1 MLQGGIADVPVSLS
15 TVVAGQEQ
23 ELCWWVAGFP
33 RWIQIPPFIFGC
45 FKQIF
50 SKFIALLQSSCALDT
65 LISPVWTVIKADIG
79 ASQNSRGVGHFIS
92 IFCYIYIY
100 TYLYVFVLYFHTGVY
115 HHASYPRS
123 CASRPPEVGVP
134 WNHWSIAT
142 VTRLGFSKISLCF
155 FVSRSSKSEITGLNS
170 PSKPSIDIK
179 MESWVANVIPDGPPW
194 HLYPS

>member
-92 IFCYIYIY
+92 IFCYIYIHICM
-100 TYLYVFVLYFHTGVY
+100 YLYYISIQVYIIMHHTPGAAPRGPRKSGCPETTGASQRWPDLDFPRFPCVFLSQG
-115 HHASYPRS
+115 
-123 CASRPPEVGVP
+123 
-134 WNHWSIAT
+134 
-142 VTRLGFSKISLCF
+142 
-155 FVSRSSKSEITGLNS
+155 
-170 PSKPSIDIK
+170 
-179 MESWVANVIPDGPPW
+179 VANRKSLVLIHPANPV
-194 HLYPS
+194 LT

>member
-100 TYLYVFVLYFHTGVY
+100 IFVCICIIFPYRCISSCIIPQELRLEAPGSRGALKPLEHRNGDQTWIFQDFLVFFCLK
-115 HHASYPRS
+115 
-123 CASRPPEVGVP
+123 E
-134 WNHWSIAT
+134 
-142 VTRLGFSKISLCF
+142 
-155 FVSRSSKSEITGLNS
+155 
-170 PSKPSIDIK
+170 
-179 MESWVANVIPDGPPW
+179 
-194 HLYPS
+194 